1 MEPKKKKSVRL
12 WAVVFWL
19 LVWQGTSM
27 ALTALYPHGALL
39 LASPLSALARLGE
52 LAVTAAFWQT
62 ALTSTV
68 HILGGFLLA
77 CVLAV
82 VLAALAARYRRAEEL
97 LAPLVSVVKAVP
109 VASFIILVL
118 LWFSGKNL
126 SVIISMLM
134 VFPVIYMN
142 VLEGIRSA
150 DEKLLEMAQ
159 VFRLSVGKK
168 LLYIYLPAVAPF
180 FVSACSVSLGL
191 CWKSGIA
198 AEVIGTPDGSIGAV
212 FYQAKIFL
220 QTSELLAWTVVVVAV
235 SVAFEKLFMFL
246 LRLVLKKL
254 KMEDVLNGKRA

>member
-82 VLAALAARYRRAEEL
+82 VARCARRAVPPCRGAARAACVRCQGRAGR
-97 LAPLVSVVKAVP
+97 VVHHPRAR
-109 VASFIILVL
+109 VA
-118 LWFSGKNL
+118 
-126 SVIISMLM
+126 
-134 VFPVIYMN
+134 
-142 VLEGIRSA
+142 
-150 DEKLLEMAQ
+150 
-159 VFRLSVGKK
+159 
-168 LLYIYLPAVAPF
+168 
-180 FVSACSVSLGL
+180 
-191 CWKSGIA
+191 
-198 AEVIGTPDGSIGAV
+198 
-212 FYQAKIFL
+212 
-220 QTSELLAWTVVVVAV
+220 
-235 SVAFEKLFMFL
+235 
-246 LRLVLKKL
+246 
-254 KMEDVLNGKRA
+254 